1 MKQLIDTAAHVIS
14 TERLIPA
21 NLAVLGV
28 TTMHIDMTLKV
39 SLTVLMIVLTTI
51 KIYKELKNKEEK

>member
-1 MKQLIDTAAHVIS
+1 MKTILDTAAHVIS

-21 NLAVLGV
+21 NLAVLGI
-28 TTMHIDMTLKV
+28 TTMDIDMTLKI
-39 SLTVLMIVLTTI
+39 SLTVLMIVLTVI